1 MAYTKPYT
9 YVTGNVLSA
18 ADQNNNDDSA
28 KKYVN
33 QGIVQADYTS
43 QMIDFDQ
50 IESGELDPITSAY
63 RFVSGEVLG
72 QANGTE
78 DINRAY
84 FTSHVKPNRQ
94 QSNSRQYWQ
103 TLSETG
109 QTLDLLHTADVLIT
123 FGATFICSENDIQPN
138 GRWAS
143 IPKLRYKTK
152 PTDEWQPVEATL
164 SLAFEETTAAG
175 AGTFVPCVPT
185 SFGVFPY
192 PAASEPQYA
201 LRRWVGWTWVV
212 KGLAPGYYSFSVTID
227 SKVESGF
234 SSARSFT
241 CEVFYC

>member
-1 MAYTKPYT
+1 MSFTKPYN
-9 YVTGNVLSA
+9 YVDGAVLSA
-18 ADQNNNDDSA
+18 SDQNSNDDA
-28 KKYVN
+28 ARKYVN
-33 QGIVQADYTS
+33 QGIVGSDYALGK
-43 QMIDFDQ
+43 IDFDQ

-63 RFVSGEVLG
+63 RFMSGEVLG
-72 QANGTE
+72 QSSGIS
-78 DINRAY
+78 DIDRAY

-109 QTLDLLHTADVLIT
+109 QTLYLVHEADILIT
-123 FGATFICSENDIQPN
+123 FGATFYCAENDIQPN

-143 IPKLRYKTK
+143 FPKLRYKTS
-152 PTDEWQPVEATL
+152 PTQEWQPVEGTL

-175 AGTFVPCVPT
+175 AGSNVPCVPT
-185 SFGVFPY
+185 SFGIPY
-192 PAASEPQYA
+192 PASSEPQYA

-212 KGLAPGYYSFSVTID
+212 KNLPAGYYSFSVTID

-241 CEVFYC
+241 CEIFYC